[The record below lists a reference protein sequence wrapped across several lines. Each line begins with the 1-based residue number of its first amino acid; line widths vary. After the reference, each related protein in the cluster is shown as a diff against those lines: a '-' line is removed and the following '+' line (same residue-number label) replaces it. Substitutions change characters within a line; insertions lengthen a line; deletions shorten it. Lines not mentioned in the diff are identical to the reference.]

1 MGEEIEGKK
10 KDLLDDRF
18 VPMFVTFSLGFQPH
32 AEGPINRMAQQR
44 QTWAEQCRQFFVN
57 LFESLF
63 LFVVFFSPTLFSIA
77 VAIVAAPL
85 RPLFNQQERDHCR
98 YSQVRITRRKM
109 VCNTFVTDTSFF
121 FYQMMTIYHPYMIVY
136 CYGPSIWDLRSFPNI
151 QRWPSAQPLLCS
163 VQAADSGEEFIC
175 FFFLL

>member
-1 MGEEIEGKK
+1 M
-10 KDLLDDRF
+10 
-18 VPMFVTFSLGFQPH
+18 
-32 AEGPINRMAQQR
+32 
-44 QTWAEQCRQFFVN
+44 QTIFCQFIWIAISFCG
-57 LFESLF
+57 
-63 LFVVFFSPTLFSIA
+63 FFSPTLFSIA

-151 QRWPSAQPLLCS
+151 QRWPSAQPLLCW

-175 FFFLL
+175 FFFYCSIYSGWMTAALRNAQAWLRSLEKGNRKSFSFM